1 MTGMEVFAWGACAV
15 CVCLLAAL
23 VKRGS
28 KETALLMTA
37 TAAAVLLLG
46 ALGKAQPLFRQL
58 EGFSGQS
65 GLPGECFAVLLKAVG
80 IGLGGQ
86 FTGQLCRDGGE
97 NSLAWGVE
105 LAAKLGIL
113 WAALPLFQQ
122 LLQWLDTLLRM

>member
-1 MTGMEVFAWGACAV
+1 MNVSDHYFADV
-15 CVCLLAAL
+15 
-23 VKRGS
+23 
-28 KETALLMTA
+28 LMFFDGRPLELSLYQA
-37 TAAAVLLLG
+37 
-46 ALGKAQPLFRQL
+46 LFRQL
-58 EGFSGQS
+58 EGFSVHS